1 MQGLNTNF
9 SHSNKWVG
17 YFPLA
22 NVLGKKY
29 TNLELNLTRFAIPQI
44 VMGST
49 TTSFKGYSVELPTKV
64 LDADSKEI
72 VLEYIVDEKW
82 QNYKALYKWCSATE
96 GQVNRMTDVSDVS
109 RIALTDFVDCRIWLI
124 DSFKNRIID
133 FVFENCWVRSF
144 QELSLEADNP
154 DEVHHTVTLAYSN
167 FYIDNG
173 DGK

>member
-29 TNLELNLTRFAIPQI
+29 NNLELNLTRISIPQM

-49 TTSFKGYSVELPTKV
+49 TTSFKGYTYEMPTHL
-64 LDADSKEI
+64 LDSDTKEI
-72 VLEYIVDEKW
+72 VIEYIIDEKW
-82 QNYKALYKWCSATE
+82 QNYKSFFKWCSATE
-96 GQVNRMTDVSDVS
+96 GQLNSVVDTSDVQNIS
-109 RIALTDFVDCRIWLI
+109 VKDFVDCRIWLI

-133 FVFENCWVRSF
+133 FVFENCWIKNF
-144 QELSLEADNP
+144 QNLDLEASNP
-154 DEVHHTVTLAYSN
+154 EEVHHTITLAYSN
-167 FYIDNG
+167 FYIDNSE
-173 DGK
+173 KK